1 MQKYNKR
8 KVITINLGIDT
19 RLFNDIYLPYI
30 TDYSHRYNV
39 YYGGR
44 SSGKS
49 YFIVDKLV
57 IKALSSKRKMLFMM
71 KNDNKVEDTVW
82 RMLLDTLVKFKQ
94 YDSIANKKGI
104 NKSNHTVT
112 FNNGSWIKCVGL
124 QEPERIKGY
133 VNIDTV
139 WMEECTNFTV
149 EDVEIVDG
157 TIRGKAK
164 DKEIYFSFNP
174 VSKQNWVYKYFGFDT
189 GILPEDTFILKSVY
203 KDNKWCDDA
212 TIKRLERLKERN
224 LARYKIEA
232 EGDFATLDKLVIPYY
247 TVDYFDWKEKLTEDN
262 GDRRFLA
269 LGGDFG
275 FQDPTALICSI
286 VDDKN
291 KKLYIFDEH
300 YQRAMLNPD
309 IARMIMAKGFQKE
322 KIFFD
327 SAEPKSTQE
336 IRKLGITRIVPCKK
350 RKGSISNGLKKIL
363 EYEII
368 VHPSC
373 VHIRDE
379 FDNYCYKKDK
389 QTGEYTS
396 EPLDN
401 GYCHL
406 VDALRYS
413 LQIVRKKANILT
425 VKL

>member
-1 MQKYNKR
+1 M
-8 KVITINLGIDT
+8 
-19 RLFNDIYLPYI
+19 FNEVYLPYL
-30 TDYSHRYNV
+30 TDYSNRYNV
-39 YYGGR
+39 FYGGR

-49 YFIVDKLV
+49 YFIIDRLI

-71 KNDNKVEDTVW
+71 KQDNRVEDTVW
-82 RMLLDTLVKFKQ
+82 RMLLDTLVKFKL
-94 YDSIANKKGI
+94 YDEISKKKGI

-112 FNNGSWIKCVGL
+112 FTNGSWIKCVGL

-139 WMEECTNFTV
+139 WMEECTNFTA
-149 EDVEIVDG
+149 EDVELVDG

-189 GILPEDTFILKSVY
+189 GIVPEDTFILKTTY
-203 KDNKWCDDA
+203 KDNKWCDDS
-212 TIKRLERLKERN
+212 TIKRLQRLKERN
-224 LARYKIEA
+224 PSRYKIEA
-232 EGDFATLDKLVIPYY
+232 EGDFATLDKLVIPHYK
-247 TVDYFDWKEKLTEDN
+247 VDYFDWQEKLTEDN

-275 FQDPTALICSI
+275 FQDPTALICSV

-291 KKLYIFDEH
+291 KILYIFDEH

-309 IARMIMAKGFQKE
+309 IARMIMAKGFHKE

-327 SAEPKSTQE
+327 SAEPKSIQE
-336 IRKLGITRIVPCKK
+336 IKKLGITKITPCRKG
-350 RKGSISNGLKKIL
+350 KGSIANGLKKIL

-373 VHIRDE
+373 VHMQDE

-401 GYCHL
+401 GWCHL

-413 LQIVRKKANILT
+413 LQIVKKKANILT
-425 VKL
+425 VRL